1 MVSSVPE
8 IRLHRLTGNEAFILI
23 ACDGL
28 YDVMSSAEAA
38 GFVSRRITQF
48 VSRKEEPDP
57 DQICVD
63 LITECVMKRGTTDN
77 VTVVVVFL
85 TKFT

>member
-8 IRLHRLTGNEAFILI
+8 IRMHRLTGNDAIILI